1 MCSFKGKLFSKIPM
15 CKYYFVS
22 GKGAEPP
29 LFAFLSSDLKQRYFF
44 HEKETVILITVPHFL
59 T

>member
-1 MCSFKGKLFSKIPM
+1 M

-44 HEKETVILITVPHFL
+44 HEKETILITVPHFL